1 MPKVTRANPVELDVS
16 EMAGETDESSVRA
29 RAEQQ
34 GLIAPPA
41 SDEPL
46 SARIE
51 ALLVA
56 TDRQLSEAKLAD
68 LLGISGKNVHKAI
81 KEAIDELNRD
91 YDKSGR
97 SFRIERLAGGY
108 QILTRPQFSE
118 LLERLFGQRQDSRLS
133 QAALE
138 TLAII
143 AYRQPIL
150 RAEVEAIR
158 GVACGE
164 VLRSLLER
172 RLVKITGRAEEI
184 GRPMLYGTTSEFLK
198 VFGLASLDDLPPV
211 QGLSDTAGKRPA
223 AHAKPGAKA
232 AAASD
237 AEAET
242 VTPTAA
248 DEGDAAESSVPD
260 EAGEVDEAAGD
271 DRD

>member
-1 MPKVTRANPVELDVS
+1 MPNVSQSKVVDVNIN
-16 EMAGETDESSVRA
+16 DESESDAPA
-29 RAEQQ
+29 RSKAEQA
-34 GLIAPPA
+34 GLVAPPV

-46 SARIE
+46 TARIE

-56 TDRQLSEAKLAD
+56 TDRQLSEARLAE
-68 LLGISGKNVHKAI
+68 LLGISGKNVQKAV

-91 YDKSGR
+91 YDSSGR

-108 QILTRPQFSE
+108 QILTRSQFSD
-118 LLERLFGQRQDSRLS
+118 LLTRLFGERQQSRLS

-143 AYRQPIL
+143 AYRQPML

-198 VFGLASLDDLPPV
+198 VFGLASLDDLPQV
-211 QGLSDTAGKRPA
+211 QGLSEPA
-223 AHAKPGAKA
+223 KKKERTKPQAKPEA
-232 AAASD
+232 AAD
-237 AEAET
+237 AP
-242 VTPTAA
+242 V
-248 DEGDAAESSVPD
+248 DDDESSDD
-260 EAGEVDEAAGD
+260 ESSSPNEPQS
-271 DRD
+271 

>member
-1 MPKVTRANPVELDVS
+1 MSNLTHTTPVEIDVS
-16 EMAGETDESSVRA
+16 DSDAKDESSVRS
-29 RAEQQ
+29 RAEQS
-34 GLIAPPA
+34 GLVAPPA
-41 SDEPL
+41 AGEPL

-56 TDRQLSEAKLAD
+56 TDRQLSEARLAD
-68 LLGISGKNVHKAI
+68 LLGLYGKNVQKAI
-81 KEAIDELNRD
+81 KEAIDELNVE

-118 LLERLFGQRQDSRLS
+118 LLERLFGQRHDSRLS

-138 TLAII
+138 TLSII

-172 RLVKITGRAEEI
+172 RLIKITGRAEEI

-198 VFGLASLDDLPPV
+198 VFGLASLDDLPSV
-211 QGLSDTAGKRPA
+211 QGLSEPPRKT
-223 AHAKPGAKA
+223 AKPQAKVDA
-232 AAASD
+232 QPTDSAPSD
-237 AEAET
+237 
-242 VTPTAA
+242 
-248 DEGDAAESSVPD
+248 
-260 EAGEVDEAAGD
+260 DEAANTG
-271 DRD
+271 

>member
-1 MPKVTRANPVELDVS
+1 MPKVTHTAPVELDVS
-16 EMAGETDESSVRA
+16 DAEQVEEASVRS
-29 RAEQQ
+29 RAEQA
-34 GLIAPPA
+34 GLIAPPV

-51 ALLVA
+51 ALLVT
-56 TDRQLSEAKLAD
+56 TDRQLSEARLAD
-68 LLGISGKNVHKAI
+68 LLGISGKNVQKAV
-81 KEAIDELNRD
+81 KEAIDELNRE
-91 YDKSGR
+91 YDKAGR

-118 LLERLFGQRQDSRLS
+118 LLTRLFGERQESRLS

-138 TLAII
+138 TLSII

-158 GVACGE
+158 GVASGE

-198 VFGLASLDDLPPV
+198 VFGLASLDDLPAV
-211 QGLSDTAGKRPA
+211 QGLSEQPHKSPRSTSQVKSEPA
-223 AHAKPGAKA
+223 TVAEPVNESHDGAEPA
-232 AAASD
+232 
-237 AEAET
+237 
-242 VTPTAA
+242 P
-248 DEGDAAESSVPD
+248 ES
-260 EAGEVDEAAGD
+260 A
-271 DRD
+271 

>member
-1 MPKVTRANPVELDVS
+1 MPNVSQTKPVEIDVS
-16 EMAGETDESSVRA
+16 DTDKDEPSVRS
-29 RAEQQ
+29 RAEQA
-34 GLIAPPA
+34 GLVAPPA

-46 SARIE
+46 GARIE

-56 TDRQLSEAKLAD
+56 TDRQLSESRLAD
-68 LLGISGKNVHKAI
+68 LLGLSGKNVQKAI
-81 KEAIDELNRD
+81 KDAIDELNRD
-91 YDKSGR
+91 YDTSGR
-97 SFRIERLAGGY
+97 SFHIERLAGGF

-118 LLERLFGQRQDSRLS
+118 LLERLFGERQQSRLS

-198 VFGLASLDDLPPV
+198 VFGLANLDDLPNV
-211 QGLSDTAGKRPA
+211 QGLAEPPAKKGKAKSDE
-223 AHAKPGAKA
+223 KPQ
-232 AAASD
+232 
-237 AEAET
+237 AEPEDD
-242 VTPTAA
+242 AA
-248 DEGDAAESSVPD
+248 DSGSET
-260 EAGEVDEAAGD
+260 
-271 DRD
+271 

>member
-1 MPKVTRANPVELDVS
+1 MSNVTHTKPVEIDVS
-16 EMAGETDESSVRA
+16 DSDAKDESLVRS
-29 RAEQQ
+29 RAEQS
-34 GLIAPPA
+34 GLVAPPA
-41 SDEPL
+41 ADEPL

-51 ALLVA
+51 AILVA
-56 TDRQLSEAKLAD
+56 TDRQLSEARLAD
-68 LLGISGKNVHKAI
+68 LLGLSGKNVQKAI
-81 KEAIDELNRD
+81 KDAIEELNSD

-118 LLERLFGQRQDSRLS
+118 LLERLFGERQQSRLS

-198 VFGLASLDDLPPV
+198 VFGLASLDDLPNV
-211 QGLSDTAGKRPA
+211 QGLSEPPRKS
-223 AHAKPGAKA
+223 AKPQAKVA
-232 AAASD
+232 DEKADAASD
-237 AEAET
+237 ESEASET
-242 VTPTAA
+242 
-248 DEGDAAESSVPD
+248 D
-260 EAGEVDEAAGD
+260 
-271 DRD
+271 